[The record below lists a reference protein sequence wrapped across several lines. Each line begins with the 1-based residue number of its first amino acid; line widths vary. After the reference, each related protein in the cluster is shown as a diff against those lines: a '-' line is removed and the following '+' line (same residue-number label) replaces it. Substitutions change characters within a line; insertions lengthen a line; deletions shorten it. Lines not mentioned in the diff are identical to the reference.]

1 MDITPLIPQGRQ
13 IIQAYGAGGFTVSGV
28 RYEGS
33 IMVLPQH
40 CLTISLNEISQ
51 LSEEMLAPLMQPPKP
66 ELLLVGCGTAI
77 GAVSPSWREFLR
89 RHSIALDVM
98 DTGAACRT
106 YNVLASEERR
116 AAAILIAV

>member
-33 IMVLPQH
+33 VLVLPQR
-40 CLTISLNEISQ
+40 CISIALSELSQ

-66 ELLLVGCGTAI
+66 ELLLVGCGAAI
-77 GAVSPSWREFLR
+77 GVVRPSWREFPR
-89 RHSIALDVM
+89 RHAIALDVM

-106 YNVLASEERR
+106 FNVLAGEERR

>member
-33 IMVLPQH
+33 IMVLPQR

-51 LSEEMLAPLMQPPKP
+51 LSEEMLAPFMQPPKP
-66 ELLLVGCGTAI
+66 ELLLVGCGAAI